1 MTSQWRELVRQRGTR
16 RTEEGEQEEKEGK
29 LWSIYAVPD
38 DWKEMRVTFIQER
51 ARLVD

>member
-1 MTSQWRELVRQRGTR
+1 MRQRGAR
-16 RTEEGEQEEKEGK
+16 RTEEEEEEEKERK
-29 LWSIYAVPD
+29 LWPIYAVTD